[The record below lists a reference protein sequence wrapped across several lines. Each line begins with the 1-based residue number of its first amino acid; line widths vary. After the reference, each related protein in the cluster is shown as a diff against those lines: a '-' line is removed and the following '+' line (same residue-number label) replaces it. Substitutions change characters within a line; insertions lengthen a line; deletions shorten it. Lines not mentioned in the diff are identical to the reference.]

1 MTPPHT
7 TQAQGAQGLGQVEI
21 KQPLLLRASRAP
33 NCSHLLPLGNL
44 GEGLARVFPVF
55 CCKTRMPVS
64 VAAGSALSF
73 AVKSKGAPCLGR
85 EIQES
90 RFILLQLTAKF
101 GPKNPTDVNSR
112 AAGQHQEHSLGLT
125 AAHYCSNYLLAK
137 PKISLFE
144 QLWGSWYSP
153 LHLLNGR

>member
-1 MTPPHT
+1 MTPPRT
-7 TQAQGAQGLGQVEI
+7 TQARRAQGLGQVEI
-21 KQPLLLRASRAP
+21 RQPLLLRAGRGP

-44 GEGLARVFPVF
+44 GEGLAQVFPVF
-55 CCKTRMPVS
+55 CCKTRMLVS
-64 VAAGSALSF
+64 AAAGSAPSF
-73 AVKSKGAPCLGR
+73 AVKSKGAPRLGR

-112 AAGQHQEHSLGLT
+112 ATGQHQEHSLGLT
-125 AAHYCSNYLLAK
+125 AAHYWSNYLLAK

-144 QLWGSWYSP
+144 KLWGSWYSL
-153 LHLLNGR
+153 LHL